1 MASPIA
7 SPDKDGDG
15 FCNGGL
21 DVLQVE
27 SAEALGA
34 TKK

>member
-1 MASPIA
+1 VVAWLVVMVPVQ
-7 SPDKDGDG
+7 GQVL
-15 FCNGGL
+15 L